1 MSANKQHM
9 EARHKAG
16 TAPLADAEAA
26 ELHQQVAALAYLKAE
41 VRRFLP
47 GHELDD
53 WLEAEM
59 ELSNPTSHT
68 PTH

>member
-1 MSANKQHM
+1 MSTNKQHM

-16 TAPLADAEAA
+16 TGPLADAGATEMH
-26 ELHQQVAALAYLKAE
+26 EQIAALAYLKAE

-53 WLEAEM
+53 WLEAEV
-59 ELSNPTSHT
+59 EINSEAPHARK
-68 PTH
+68 H